1 MSRKTKEMSHDYKRQ
16 VFRLHQDGLRKTE
29 IGKII
34 GFSRSAVSKFLKR
47 FDPWENI
54 ENQPWKGRPRS
65 TSKQGKCTLIRLVK
79 QDRKRSLHRF
89 DGRI

>member
-1 MSRKTKEMSHDYKRQ
+1 MININKVIERQ

-34 GFSRSAVSKFLKR
+34 GFSRSAVSNFFKR

-54 ENQPWKGRPRS
+54 ENKP
-65 TSKQGKCTLIRLVK
+65 
-79 QDRKRSLHRF
+79 
-89 DGRI
+89 

>member
-1 MSRKTKEMSHDYKRQ
+1 MTRKTKEMSPDQKRQ
-16 VFRLHQDGLRKTE
+16 VVRLHQDGFKKTE

-54 ENQPWKGRPRS
+54 ENKP
-65 TSKQGKCTLIRLVK
+65 
-79 QDRKRSLHRF
+79 
-89 DGRI
+89 